1 MFPQYTKNHKT
12 MKGKILLL
20 AAALGFSALSYGQ
33 TAKLQVIHNCA
44 DAAADSVDVYVDG
57 TLLLDNFAF
66 RTATAFTTVPA
77 SVPVRIGVAPKNS
90 MSEADTLYSITPT
103 LTSGDTYIAI
113 ANGILSPTGY
123 MPTRSFRLSVYNMGR
138 EMASNSANTD
148 VLVMHGSTD
157 APPVDVSAGGNTIVD
172 NLSFGQFDDNYLEL
186 PTNDYMLSLTD
197 SMGNSQIA
205 LFSAPLQTLSLQGAA
220 IVVVASG
227 FVDPAQNSN
236 GPAFGLYAA
245 TATGGA
251 LVPLQDVT
259 SVDDVNTLSNSFK
272 VWPNPVANTLTI
284 DTKEMQG
291 NIKASIFNINGQL
304 VKDFGT
310 VENKTISV
318 AELPSGNYFL
328 QIENDGKTGY
338 QQFIK
343 Q

>member
-1 MFPQYTKNHKT
+1 MFFHYTKITRK
-12 MKGKILLL
+12 MKQKILLL
-20 AAALGFSALSYGQ
+20 AAALGCSALSFGQ

-44 DAAADSVDVYVDG
+44 DAVADSVDVYVDG

-66 RTATAFTTVPA
+66 RTATPFTTVPA

-90 MSEADTLYSITPT
+90 TSEADTIYSITTT

-113 ANGILSPTGY
+113 ANGIVSTSGY
-123 MPTRSFRLSVYNMGR
+123 MPAMPFRLSVYNMGR
-138 EMASNSANTD
+138 EMATNSANTD

-172 NLSFGQFDDNYLEL
+172 NLSFGEFDANYLEL
-186 PTNDYMLSLTD
+186 PTNDYTLTLTD

-205 LFSAPLQTLSLQGAA
+205 LFSAPLQSLSLQGAA

-227 FVDPAQNSN
+227 FVDPTQNSN
-236 GPAFGLYAA
+236 GPGFGLYAA

-251 LVPLQDVT
+251 LVPLQNVT
-259 SVDDVNTLSNSFK
+259 GVDDVNALSNSFK
-272 VWPNPVANTLTI
+272 VWPNPAINTLSI
-284 DTKEMQG
+284 DTKDMKG
-291 NIKASIFNINGQL
+291 DIAVSVFNINGQL
-304 VKDFGT
+304 VRDFGAIT
-310 VENKTISV
+310 NKTISV
-318 AELPSGNYFL
+318 AELPSGTYFL
-328 QIENDGKTGY
+328 QIENNGNTGY